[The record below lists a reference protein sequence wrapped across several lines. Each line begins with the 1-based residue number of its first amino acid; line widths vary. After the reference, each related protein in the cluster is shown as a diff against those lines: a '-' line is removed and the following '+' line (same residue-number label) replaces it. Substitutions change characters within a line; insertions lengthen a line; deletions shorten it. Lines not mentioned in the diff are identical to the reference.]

1 MGIFNS
7 RYVDIIIHNLHI
19 TGSKQL
25 SIDTA
30 TTSVAPRQ
38 RPKANIPGKPGIL
51 PTPPTQTTLNMALP
65 NPKTTQ
71 PISHFDDSTPLAS
84 RTALDNVQPQSSLS
98 TNPFSQPSVSGLST
112 QLQHHPS
119 SDTNISNPFVTTSQ
133 TGMSCHFMLASSC
146 NFG

>member
-1 MGIFNS
+1 MH
-7 RYVDIIIHNLHI
+7 IINQNLYI
-19 TGSKQL
+19 AGGKQL

-71 PISHFDDSTPLAS
+71 PISHFDDSIALAS
-84 RTALDNVQPQSSLS
+84 RTTIDNVQPQSSLS
-98 TNPFSQPSVSGLST
+98 TNPFSQPSVSGLGT
-112 QLQHHPS
+112 QLQHQPS
-119 SDTNISNPFVTTSQ
+119 SDTNISNPFVTTPQ
-133 TGMSCHFMLASSC
+133 AGMLCHFILAFFGN

>member
-1 MGIFNS
+1 MIN
-7 RYVDIIIHNLHI
+7 YDPYI

-51 PTPPTQTTLNMALP
+51 PTPPAQATSNMALP

-71 PISHFDDSTPLAS
+71 PIRHFDDSIAVAS
-84 RTALDNVQPQSSLS
+84 RTAIDNVQPQSSLS

-112 QLQHHPS
+112 QLQHQPS

-133 TGMSCHFMLASSC
+133 TGMLCHFMLASSC
-146 NFG
+146 NKFWMTIGNNE

>member
-1 MGIFNS
+1 M
-7 RYVDIIIHNLHI
+7 YIINYNLHFI
-19 TGSKQL
+19 GGKQL

-51 PTPPTQTTLNMALP
+51 PTPPAQATSNMALP

-71 PISHFDDSTPLAS
+71 PIRHFDDSIAVAS
-84 RTALDNVQPQSSLS
+84 RTAIDNVQPQSSLS

-112 QLQHHPS
+112 KLQHQPS
-119 SDTNISNPFVTTSQ
+119 SDTNISNPFVTTTQ
-133 TGMSCHFMLASSC
+133 TGMLCHFMLAFFVNNLISDD
-146 NFG
+146 NW

>member
-1 MGIFNS
+1 MH
-7 RYVDIIIHNLHI
+7 IIDYNLRI
-19 TGSKQL
+19 AGGKQL

-71 PISHFDDSTPLAS
+71 PISHFDDSIALAS
-84 RTALDNVQPQSSLS
+84 RTAIDNAQPQSSLS

-112 QLQHHPS
+112 QLQHQPS
-119 SDTNISNPFVTTSQ
+119 SDTNISNPFVTTPQ
-133 TGMSCHFMLASSC
+133 AGMLCHFMLAF
-146 NFG
+146 FGNNLLILDDNL

>member
-1 MGIFNS
+1 M
-7 RYVDIIIHNLHI
+7 DIIIHNLHI

-65 NPKTTQ
+65 NPKSTQ
-71 PISHFDDSTPLAS
+71 PISHFDDSIALAS
-84 RTALDNVQPQSSLS
+84 RTALDNAQPQSSLS

-112 QLQHHPS
+112 QLQHQPS
-119 SDTNISNPFVTTSQ
+119 SDTNISNPFVTTPQ
-133 TGMSCHFMLASSC
+133 TGMLYHFMLAF
-146 NFG
+146 FGKMTIGNNE

>member
-1 MGIFNS
+1 M
-7 RYVDIIIHNLHI
+7 YIINYNLHFV
-19 TGSKQL
+19 GGKQL

-65 NPKTTQ
+65 NPKPTQ
-71 PISHFDDSTPLAS
+71 TISHFDDSIALAS
-84 RTALDNVQPQSSLS
+84 RTAIDNAQPQSSLS

-112 QLQHHPS
+112 QLQHQPS
-119 SDTNISNPFVTTSQ
+119 SDTNISNPFVTTTQ
-133 TGMSCHFMLASSC
+133 TGMLCHFMLAFFVNNLISDD
-146 NFG
+146 NW

>member
-1 MGIFNS
+1 MH
-7 RYVDIIIHNLHI
+7 IINLNLHI
-19 TGSKQL
+19 AGGKQS

-51 PTPPTQTTLNMALP
+51 PTPPTQSTLNMALP

-71 PISHFDDSTPLAS
+71 PISHFDDSIALAS
-84 RTALDNVQPQSSLS
+84 RTAIDNVQPQSSLS

-112 QLQHHPS
+112 QLQHQPS
-119 SDTNISNPFVTTSQ
+119 SDTNISNPFVTTPQ
-133 TGMSCHFMLASSC
+133 TGILCHFMFVFLVSTIVDD
-146 NFG
+146 NW

>member
-1 MGIFNS
+1 M
-7 RYVDIIIHNLHI
+7 DIIIHNLHI

-51 PTPPTQTTLNMALP
+51 PTPPTQTTLSMAIP

-71 PISHFDDSTPLAS
+71 PISHFDDSIALAS
-84 RTALDNVQPQSSLS
+84 RTAIDNAQPQSSLS

-112 QLQHHPS
+112 QLQHQPS
-119 SDTNISNPFVTTSQ
+119 SDTNISNPFVTTPQ
-133 TGMSCHFMLASSC
+133 AGMLCHFILDF
-146 NFG
+146 FGNNRLMTIGNNE